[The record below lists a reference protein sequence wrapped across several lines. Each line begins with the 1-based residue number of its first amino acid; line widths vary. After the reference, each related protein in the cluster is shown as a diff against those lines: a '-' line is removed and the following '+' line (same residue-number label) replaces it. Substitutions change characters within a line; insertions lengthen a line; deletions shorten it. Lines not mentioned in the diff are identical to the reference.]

1 MLTFG
6 KYQNHLLE
14 DVYQKDPQ
22 YLKWLNTQP
31 WFKIKF
37 KDLHL
42 ELNKILVQNMKPIKI
57 EKDTYIIYT
66 DGACTNNGQKNPKAG
81 IGIHFGVKNKIK
93 IEDISLKLQIE
104 KPTNNKAELTA
115 IGKALEMCNENNI
128 NDKIIIFTDS
138 QYSIKCITLWY
149 PDWLKKKDFKN
160 KKNIDILR
168 RVYELYKRLDVQ
180 FEYIKAH
187 TGFKDEHSQGNSVA
201 DHLATKCL

>member
-1 MLTFG
+1 MITFG

-81 IGIHFGVKNKIK
+81 IGIHFSVKNKIK

-149 PDWLKKKDFKN
+149 PDWLKKKD
-160 KKNIDILR
+160 
-168 RVYELYKRLDVQ
+168 
-180 FEYIKAH
+180 
-187 TGFKDEHSQGNSVA
+187 
-201 DHLATKCL
+201 C

>member
-81 IGIHFGVKNKIK
+81 IGIHFSVKNKIK

-104 KPTNNKAELTA
+104 KPTNNKAELMA

-149 PDWLKKKDFKN
+149 PDWVNKKNTKN

-187 TGFKDEHSQGNSVA
+187 TNFKDEHSRGNSIA